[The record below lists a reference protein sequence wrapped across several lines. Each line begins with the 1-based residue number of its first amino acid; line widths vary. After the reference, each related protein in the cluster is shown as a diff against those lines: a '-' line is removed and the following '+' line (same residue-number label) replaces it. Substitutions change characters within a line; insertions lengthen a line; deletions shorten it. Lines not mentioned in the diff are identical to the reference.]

1 MKPLETW
8 SPEGILW
15 MVVGHFASLIDW
27 VGGEF
32 EEEVLVL
39 GGEGIIVSNS
49 RVLERLILAYR
60 GESPSL
66 NS

>member
-8 SPEGILW
+8 LAEGILW
-15 MVVGHFASLIDW
+15 IVVGHFANLSAW

-39 GGEGIIVSNS
+39 GGEGIIDSNS
-49 RVLERLILAYR
+49 RVLERLIFV
-60 GESPSL
+60 
-66 NS
+66 